1 VQTCAFTLE
10 YHAGTPAWQHYFE
23 DNALAFRTMLPFL
36 HKWTRVPHD
45 YENISQQALSEM
57 QQPDFVATWNLLTA
71 WGKTPLA
78 RYRLENDHPS

>member
-1 VQTCAFTLE
+1 
-10 YHAGTPAWQHYFE
+10 
-23 DNALAFRTMLPFL
+23 MLPFL

-45 YENISQQALSEM
+45 YENIYQQALSEM

-71 WGKTPLA
+71 WGKTSLA